1 MKVAT
6 PTKDCLE
13 LVLDLLV
20 PVVKARGEK
29 TLNRQEVNPFNN
41 LFTNCLYSIKR
52 SVIQGFNVRLQV
64 CADGWNVQV

>member
-13 LVLDLLV
+13 LILDLLV

-41 LFTNCLYSIKR
+41 LFTNCLYSI
-52 SVIQGFNVRLQV
+52 
-64 CADGWNVQV
+64 